1 MPMPMTERDAAA
13 LRQALTYD
21 WHQIQR
27 HLTEEAAREQGQND
41 PYESYTTVD
50 EDGRTIHHFDPDS
63 WWLRDYDERHV
74 IFDLGGLSIL
84 ITRPFHADSVCTSLR
99 AAYAV
104 EPDSD
109 CDDCFTADQI
119 KAHIERF
126 PAGQFAAQRTGGP
139 VAGNCVGM
147 AVNMRASR
155 PPTAPVLPWREAI
168 GDMTLSAH
176 EPDGDWLYGVEM
188 AVHPDYRGHGI
199 GAHLHTARF
208 ALAQALNL
216 RGIYMVG
223 MLMGYRERAQRSN
236 LSVQEYGMRVMAGA
250 IKDPTVSFQI
260 NRGFHPIRVVENY
273 TDEADAGDAGV
284 LLVWENDAYSGD

>member
-1 MPMPMTERDAAA
+1 MPMKERDAEA
-13 LRQALTYD
+13 LRQALTVD

-27 HLTEEAAREQGQND
+27 HLTEAAAEEHGQDD
-41 PYESYTTVD
+41 PYAPYWTEN
-50 EDGRTIHHFDPDS
+50 EDGTKTLHFNPDS

-84 ITRPFHADSVCTSLR
+84 HTQPFHADSVSISLR

-104 EPDSD
+104 DFDSE
-109 CDDCFTADQI
+109 CDDCFTADHI
-119 KAHIERF
+119 KAHINRF

-139 VAGNCVGM
+139 IAGNCVGI
-147 AVNMRASR
+147 AVNTRTSR
-155 PPTAPVLPWREAI
+155 PPTAPALPWREAI

-176 EPDGDWLYGVEM
+176 EPDGDWIYGVEM

-199 GAHLHTARF
+199 ATHLHIARF

-223 MLMGYRERAQRSN
+223 MLMGYREHAEERN
-236 LSVQEYGMRVMAGA
+236 LSVHEYGMRVMAGD

-260 NRGFHPIRVVENY
+260 NRGFHPIGVVENY

-284 LLVWENDAYSGD
+284 LLVWQNEEYSGD